1 MTEISTLSQSR
12 IAVVVVNYNGGDF
25 LKKCLEK
32 LAAQSRSPDRVIV
45 VDNNSEDGS
54 NEVVTR
60 EFPEIELL
68 QLDRNT
74 GFAAANNRAFEVLRD
89 EQWVALLNPDTLPT
103 DTWLE
108 ELESATVTNPDCDIF
123 ASKLMNA
130 SDPDQI
136 DGAGDV
142 YHVCGLSWRRHHG
155 MSALGAKSDSD
166 PVFSGCGAAT
176 LYRVSSVL
184 SAGGFDES
192 YFCYF
197 EDVDLVFRM
206 RLYGSKCIYVE
217 SSVVLHHG
225 SGLTG
230 KDSDFT
236 IYHGHRNLVWTFV
249 KNMPGRSFYFYLPQH
264 VLLNIVSLI
273 HYSLKGRAPIIF
285 RAKWDAIK
293 MLSSVCRERKRIQ
306 SLKSVK
312 VSDVTCYMVKGFF
325 RPYLSR
331 FR

>member
-1 MTEISTLSQSR
+1 MTAISTISGSR
-12 IAVVVVNYNGGDF
+12 IAVIIVNYNGGDY
-25 LKKCLEK
+25 LKHCLNR
-32 LAAQSRSPDRVIV
+32 LTSQTRAPDRVIV
-45 VDNNSEDGS
+45 VDNNSFDGS
-54 NEVVTR
+54 NEAVTR
-60 EFPEIELL
+60 EFPAIELL
-68 QLDRNT
+68 QLDRNA
-74 GFAAANNRAFEVLRD
+74 GFAAANNRAFETLCG
-89 EQWVALLNPDTLPT
+89 EQWVALLNPDTRPT

-108 ELESATVTNPDCDIF
+108 ELESAIYKNPDCDVF

-130 SDPDQI
+130 SDSDRI

-155 MSALGAKSDSD
+155 MSSSVAKSDSD

-176 LYRVSSVL
+176 LYRLSSVL

-192 YFCYF
+192 FFCYF

-236 IYHGHRNLVWTFV
+236 VYHGHRNLVWTFI
-249 KNMPGRSFYFYLPQH
+249 KNMPGYSFYLYLPQH
-264 VLLNIVSLI
+264 ILLNIVSLI
-273 HYSLKGRAPIIF
+273 HYSLKGRASVIF

-293 MLSSVCRERKRIQ
+293 ILSSVFRERKRIQ

-312 VSDVTCYMVKGFF
+312 VTDVTCYMVKGLF

>member
-1 MTEISTLSQSR
+1 MTDNSATPRSR
-12 IAVVVVNYNGGDF
+12 IAVVIVNYNGGEF
-25 LKKCLEK
+25 LQKCLEK
-32 LAAQSRSPDRVIV
+32 MSSQTRRPDRVIV
-45 VDNNSEDGS
+45 VDNNSSDGS
-54 NEVVTR
+54 NLTVSR
-60 EFPEIELL
+60 EFPDIELL

-74 GFAAANNRAFEVLRD
+74 GFAAANNRAFETLHS
-89 EQWVALLNPDTLPT
+89 EHWVALLNPDTLPT

-108 ELESATVTNPDCDIF
+108 ELELATVRNSSCDVF
-123 ASKLMNA
+123 ASKLTNA
-130 SDPDQI
+130 SDPNRI

-155 MSALGAKSDSD
+155 MSVLELKSDSD

-176 LYRVSSVL
+176 LYRLSSVV

-206 RLYGSKCIYVE
+206 RLFGSKCAYVE

-236 IYHGHRNLVWTFV
+236 IYHGHRNLVWTYV
-249 KNMPGRSFYFYLPQH
+249 KNMPGYSFYLFLPQH
-264 VLLNIVSLI
+264 ILLNIVSLI
-273 HYSLKGRAPIIF
+273 HYSMKGRASIIF
-285 RAKWDAIK
+285 RAKWDALK
-293 MLSSVCRERKRIQ
+293 MLSSVFRERKRIQ
-306 SLKSVK
+306 SLKSAK
-312 VSDVTCYMVKGFF
+312 VSEVTCFMVRGVF